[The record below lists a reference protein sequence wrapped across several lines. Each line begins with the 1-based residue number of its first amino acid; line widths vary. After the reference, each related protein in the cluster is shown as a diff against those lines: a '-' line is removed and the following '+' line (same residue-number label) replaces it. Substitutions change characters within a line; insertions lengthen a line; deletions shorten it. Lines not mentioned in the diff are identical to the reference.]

1 MRAICYCCVKVRDSL
16 GKEEHVSRLRE
27 YAASSGYEVA
37 EVHIAPAGNK
47 PDNQWLMR
55 EAKRCG
61 AAVILVPSLAHLTR
75 DRTEFIGIIET
86 LETEGLRL
94 VSVRGEDPAGLYS
107 LCRLVKDGSGVA
119 R

>member
-55 EAKRCG
+55 EAKRCD
-61 AAVILVPSLAHLTR
+61 AEVILVPSLAHLTR
-75 DRTEFIGIIET
+75 DRTEFMRIFKELAAENI
-86 LETEGLRL
+86 RL
-94 VSVRGEDPAGLYS
+94 VSARGEDPAGLYS

>member
-1 MRAICYCCVKVRDSL
+1 MRAICYCCAKVRDSL
-16 GKEEHVSRLRE
+16 GAEEHADRLRN
-27 YAASSGYEVA
+27 YVASAGYEVA
-37 EVHIAPAGNK
+37 GVRVVPAENK
-47 PDNQWLMR
+47 PDVQWLMR

-107 LCRLVKDGSGVA
+107 LCRLVKDGSGAA